1 MNQKLLRKRPNL
13 ARKPRYRVLLVGNDP
28 KQTEY
33 FSELIGD
40 VAPSNID
47 VLNRVESSGQ
57 WIEWSSYH
65 LVVIEAPDWEEG
77 RSLLEQ
83 IKSLSPVT
91 GVLLISD
98 DASVEHA
105 VSAIRLGADDYIQ
118 KPFKIEAFQLSV
130 RRCLDRKDV
139 FAEDQKA
146 SSFFHLLNS
155 CQLVSASLDQDK
167 IFSIVKS
174 YFAHE
179 LNSDYSA
186 IYVLKNKDSVR
197 LESERDSDRALE
209 EVMDIAVCAQ
219 CPFSEMIEKSETFR
233 FVERGQL
240 TPGYFVFRFR
250 CAGDVDYFCVCLS
263 PHKPGGQK
271 GLDGTEGAE
280 AFEGRIRMLNAQLEV
295 TGRNIE
301 SFAGVQQLV
310 FVDDATGL
318 YNTRYL
324 NQVLDREIE
333 GHLTTGNRPFAVLF
347 IDVDHFKK
355 VNDTHGHLVGT
366 KILNELGGRLKGFVR
381 GSDIVFRYGGD
392 EFVAVLTPCDLETAK
407 NVAHRV
413 LRLVAEQP
421 FAEEQGLNLHLSVSI
436 GVAVFPLHA
445 RSKKEIIDA
454 ADRAMYD
461 AKKRSRNSVTI
472 AE

>member
-1 MNQKLLRKRPNL
+1 MANQKLRRKRHSL
-13 ARKPRYRVLLVGNDP
+13 SRKPRYRVLLLGNDP
-28 KQTEY
+28 KQIDY
-33 FSELIGD
+33 YSELIGD

-47 VLNRVESSGQ
+47 VINRVETSGQ
-57 WIEWSSYH
+57 WIQWSNYH
-65 LVVIEAPDWEEG
+65 LVVIEVSDWEEG

-91 GVLLISD
+91 GVLLISS

-105 VSAIRLGADDYIQ
+105 VSAIRLGADDYFK

-130 RRCLDRKDV
+130 RRCLDRKEV
-139 FAEDQKA
+139 FAEDQKT

-155 CQLVSASLDQDK
+155 CQLVSASLDQEK
-167 IFSIVKS
+167 IFSIVQS

-179 LNSDYSA
+179 LSSAYSA
-186 IYVLKNKDSVR
+186 IYVLKSGDPFR
-197 LESERDSDRALE
+197 LESERGSDRALE
-209 EVMDIAVCAQ
+209 EVLDIAVCAR
-219 CPFSEMIEKSETFR
+219 CPFAEMVEKSETLR

-250 CAGDVDYFCVCLS
+250 CSGEADLFCVCLS
-263 PHKPGGQK
+263 PQKPGG
-271 GLDGTEGAE
+271 EAFE
-280 AFEGRIRMLNAQLEV
+280 AFEGRIRMLRAQIEV

-324 NQVLDREIE
+324 NQILDREIE
-333 GHLTTGNRPFAVLF
+333 AHSSSDLRPFSVLF

-366 KILNELGGRLKGFVR
+366 KVLNELGGRLKGFVR

-421 FAEEQGLNLHLSVSI
+421 FMEDEGLKLHLTVSI

-445 RSKKEIIDA
+445 KSKKEIIDA

-461 AKKRSRNSVTI
+461 AKKRSRNAVTI